1 MLQDALGCSRAV
13 QDAAVW
19 LGMLLRCSGM
29 LWDAL
34 RCSRMLQDAR
44 GCFGVLRDALGCQ
57 GKLQNVSRCLGMLG
71 DALTCLGMLQDA
83 LRCSGMLQDAEICSG
98 MLQEAVGFPRMLWD
112 AQGISRT
119 FQGAWRCFGMFWGAW
134 GCFGMLQDRVAGA
147 GTAQQLPRTPPSAEG
162 AVSSLARVA
171 KPGVRSGCNH
181 RGSSASRQGKPPGS
195 GIPVVLPSAA
205 RSGMRLPQCS
215 WRDSPTPVVP
225 TSPACAPLP
234 PPKR

>member
-1 MLQDALGCSRAV
+1 
-13 QDAAVW
+13 
-19 LGMLLRCSGM
+19 M
-29 LWDAL
+29 LWDA
-34 RCSRMLQDAR
+34 Q
-44 GCFGVLRDALGCQ
+44 GCFGMPREAPECFTVPGGARGWSD
-57 GKLQNVSRCLGMLG
+57 MLG
-71 DALTCLGMLQDA
+71 DAAG
-83 LRCSGMLQDAEICSG
+83 RSEMLQDAEICSG
-98 MLQEAVGFPRMLWD
+98 MLQDAVGCPRMLWD

-162 AVSSLARVA
+162 AVSSLARVV

-181 RGSSASRQGKPPGS
+181 RGSSASRQGKPPAS